1 MRAQD
6 EIVKDIKTVLEEKVA
21 PSVAAHNGS
30 IGFISFASDTGVATL
45 KLSGSCS
52 GCAMSKI
59 TLQRGVE
66 QTLKHYVPEVKSIVG
81 EDDEQAAEQGYD
93 PYFPKDKEPDWERLV
108 RKSDADS
115 SLQNNN
121 GVSRRIFILGSLS
134 RVRMIKY
141 VTLFIGMSLGLL
153 IGFSVY
159 HYFFMEKFS
168 CCGVYG

>member
-1 MRAQD
+1 MKLDPEQGAQD
-6 EIVKDIKTVLEEKVA
+6 EIIKDIKTVLEEKVA
-21 PSVAAHNGS
+21 PSVAAHNGA

-93 PYFPKDKEPDWERLV
+93 PYFPKDREPDWERLV
-108 RKSDADS
+108 RK
-115 SLQNNN
+115 
-121 GVSRRIFILGSLS
+121 
-134 RVRMIKY
+134 
-141 VTLFIGMSLGLL
+141 
-153 IGFSVY
+153 
-159 HYFFMEKFS
+159 
-168 CCGVYG
+168 